1 MFKKLLIA
9 NRGEIACRVIKTAR
23 KMGIATVAVYS
34 DADKNAL
41 HVRMADEAVHIGA
54 PPASESYIV
63 IDKIMQAIK
72 DTGAEA
78 VHPGYGFLSENMKF
92 AQALEKAGVAFVGP
106 PANAIEAMGD
116 KITSKKIAQEAGVS
130 TVPGYMG
137 LIEDAE
143 EAVKISN
150 EIGYP
155 VMIKAS
161 AGGGGKGMRIA
172 WNDAE
177 TREGF
182 QASKNEAKSSFGD
195 DRIFIEKFVTQPR
208 HIEIQVLAD
217 AHGNCVY
224 LGERECSIQRR
235 NQKVIEEAPSPFL
248 DEATR
253 RAMGEQACALAQAV
267 GYTSAGTVEFIV
279 DGSRNFYFL
288 EMNTRLQVEHPVT
301 ELITGVDLV
310 EQMIRVAAGEKLPF
324 AQNDIKLTGWA
335 MESRLYAE
343 DPYRNFLPSIG
354 RLTRYRPPAEIQAGP
369 LNDTGKWQGDAPH
382 GPTAVR
388 NDTGVFE
395 GGEISMY
402 YDPMIAKLCTWAPD
416 RAGSIE
422 AMRVALDSFEVE
434 GIGHN
439 LPFLSA
445 VMDHERFASGNI
457 TTAFIAEE
465 YPEGFEGV
473 TLGADALRR
482 VAAAVAA
489 MNRVAEIRRTRVS
502 GRMDN
507 HERRVG
513 ADWVVSLQGEEFPV
527 TIAADHDGS
536 TVTFEDGHAMRVT
549 SDWTPGD
556 QLAKLM
562 VEGSPLVLKA
572 GKLPGGFRIRTRGA
586 DLKVHVRSPRQAALA
601 RLMPEK
607 LPPDTSKL
615 LLCPMPGLIVKID
628 VAEGDEVQ
636 EGQALCTVEAMKME
650 NILRAERKGI
660 VAKINAGPGDSLAVD
675 EVIMEFE

>member
-1 MFKKLLIA
+1 MFNKILIA

-23 KMGIATVAVYS
+23 KMGIGTVAIYS
-34 DADKNAL
+34 DADRQAL
-41 HVRMADEAVHIGA
+41 HVSMADEAVHIGP
-54 PPASESYIV
+54 PPANQSYIV
-63 IDKIMQAIK
+63 IDKVMDAIRQS
-72 DTGAEA
+72 GAQA
-78 VHPGYGFLSENMKF
+78 VHPGYGFLSENSKF
-92 AQALEKAGVAFVGP
+92 AEALEAEGVAFVGP
-106 PANAIEAMGD
+106 PKGAIEAMGD

-137 LIEDAE
+137 LIEDAD

-172 WNDAE
+172 WNDDEA
-177 TREGF
+177 REGF
-182 QASKNEAKSSFGD
+182 QSSKNEAANSFGD

-208 HIEIQVLAD
+208 HIEIQVLCD
-217 AHGNCVY
+217 SHGNGIY

-235 NQKVIEEAPSPFL
+235 NQKVVEEAPSPFL
-248 DEATR
+248 DPETR
-253 RAMGEQACALAQAV
+253 KAMGEQAVALAKAV
-267 GYTSAGTVEFIV
+267 GYASAGTVEFIV
-279 DGSRNFYFL
+279 DGEKNFYFL

-310 EQMIRVAAGEKLPF
+310 EQMIRVAAGEKLSIT
-324 AQNDIKLTGWA
+324 QDDVMLTGWA
-335 MESRLYAE
+335 IENRLYAE
-343 DPYRNFLPSIG
+343 DPYRGFLPSIG
-354 RLTRYRPPAEIQAGP
+354 RLSRYRPPQETAAGP
-369 LNDTGKWQGDAPH
+369 MLVNGKWQGDAPE
-382 GPTAVR
+382 GEAAVR
-388 NDTGVFE
+388 NDTGVYE

-402 YDPMIAKLCTWAPD
+402 YDPMIAKLCTWAPT
-416 RAGSIE
+416 REAAIE

-445 VMDHERFASGNI
+445 VMDHPKFISGDM

-473 TLGADALRR
+473 ELPETDLRR
-482 VAAAVAA
+482 IAASCAA
-489 MNRVAEIRRTRVS
+489 MYRVAEIRRTRVS

-507 HERRVG
+507 HERKVG
-513 ADWVVSLQGEEFPV
+513 KRWNVALQGQEFDV
-527 TIAADHDGS
+527 TIEADKEGATVQFADGE
-536 TVTFEDGHAMRVT
+536 TLRVA
-549 SDWTPGD
+549 SEWTPGD
-556 QLAKLM
+556 QLAVLD
-562 VEGSPLVLKA
+562 VNDSPLVLKVD
-572 GKLPGGFRIRTRGA
+572 KISGGFRIRNRGA
-586 DLKVHVRSPRQAALA
+586 DLKVHVRRPRQAELA

-607 LPPDTSKL
+607 LPPDTSKM

-628 VAEGDEVQ
+628 VEVGQEVQ

-650 NILRAERKGI
+650 NILRAEKKGT

-675 EVIMEFE
+675 DVIIEFE